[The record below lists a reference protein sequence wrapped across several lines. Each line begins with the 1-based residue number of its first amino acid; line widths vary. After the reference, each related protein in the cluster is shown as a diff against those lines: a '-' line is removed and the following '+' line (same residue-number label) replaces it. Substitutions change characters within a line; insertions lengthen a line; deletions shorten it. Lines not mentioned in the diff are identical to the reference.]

1 MFTYKDIDN
10 LFLYTFRIDKDD
22 FKNNFKLVNKN
33 HKDMFGIMRHNFSRF
48 WYYCTYEER
57 IKWIELSNSKLEYYD
72 NFNKLIR
79 YVYEITVEEF
89 DKKFYNGLYFDLD
102 LQMITYKKDSDYEDK
117 DMLIMFKQNIVLFW
131 LSLTDDKKEQL
142 INLVNEYNFIV
153 EEKKYSNLTDFFCYN
168 KEQKELPNKLIS
180 LDYSEKEIDSIDNL
194 PNTLL
199 YLNLQSN
206 KIKKLKNL
214 PDSLVYLNLS
224 YCGDIELDSLPKNL
238 QFLSIIGTTLS
249 NYNILSDKIEI
260 LECDEEALNKIKYYP
275 TNLESIFCSDRFD
288 YILILPYGV
297 KDTTDIKY
305 KYIHY

>member
-1 MFTYKDIDN
+1 MFTYKDVDKF
-10 LFLYTFRIDKDD
+10 FLYTFRIDRDD
-22 FKNNFKLVNKN
+22 FKINFNLVNKN
-33 HKDMFGIMRHNFSRF
+33 HKDMFGIIKNNFSRF

-57 IKWIELSNSKLEYYD
+57 IKCIELSDSNFEYYD

-79 YVYEITVEEF
+79 YVYEVSVEEF
-89 DKKFYNGLYFDLD
+89 DKKFYNGLYFNLD

-131 LSLTDDKKEQL
+131 LTLTDDKKEKL

-153 EEKKYSNLTDFFCYN
+153 EEKKYTNLTDFFRNN

-180 LDYSEKEIDSIDNL
+180 LDYSEKEIEIFEDL

-199 YLNLQSN
+199 YLKLEGK
-206 KIKKLKNL
+206 KIKKLQNL
-214 PDSLVYLNLS
+214 PDNLVYLNLS
-224 YCGDIELDSLPKNL
+224 YCGNIEIDRLPKNL
-238 QFLSIIGTTLS
+238 QFLSITGTTLS
-249 NYNILSDKIEI
+249 NYNILSDKIEV
-260 LECDEEALNKIKYYP
+260 LECDGEALNKIKYYP

-288 YILILPYGV
+288 YILILPYGI
-297 KDTTDIKY
+297 KDTNDIKY